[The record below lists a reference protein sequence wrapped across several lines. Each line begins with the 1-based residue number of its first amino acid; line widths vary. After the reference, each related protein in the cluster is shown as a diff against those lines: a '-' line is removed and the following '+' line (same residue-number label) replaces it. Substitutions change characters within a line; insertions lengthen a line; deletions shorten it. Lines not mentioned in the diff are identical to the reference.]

1 MCYIPI
7 NNHTAGVVWNATVY
21 MKDGSHKKWHLTK
34 YDAAHLYKLWSKPAL
49 FRTDIFN
56 EISLARVLK
65 ISLRSLFDKSDDF
78 VLS

>member
-7 NNHTAGVVWNATVY
+7 NHHTAGVVWNATVY
-21 MKDGSHKKWHLTK
+21 MKDGSHKKWSLSK
-34 YDAAHLYKLWSKPAL
+34 YDAAHLYKLWQKPAI